1 MACGYGACYGC
12 AVEIDG
18 ELKRLCVEG
27 RCSVLLNASGCL
39 DALTAPEVA
48 RSLDAFVTKTIT
60 PEPREGNPPVRIAE
74 TESGMLNSIGLA
86 NPGRERFLEENL
98 PRLRELGVPLW
109 ISVGGFSAGD
119 YAETCAALEDVE
131 AIELNLSCPNVD
143 EAPESAAE
151 IVAACRAATTLP
163 LYAKLS
169 PAAWDIAEV
178 ARAVEAAGADGLSL
192 VNTLRGLALDE
203 RTLRPTLGRG
213 TGGYSGPA
221 LKPVALAAVYACS
234 AAVDAA
240 RGMGGVQSG
249 LDALEL
255 IAAGA
260 SAVALGTILFSDPD
274 APVDPVGA
282 GCRSSGPRPR
292 TSPGRGLALMNPCKW
307 AFPVWQQQQ
316 KTPGNGPK
324 ATA

>member
-1 MACGYGACYGC
+1 
-12 AVEIDG
+12 
-18 ELKRLCVEG
+18 
-27 RCSVLLNASGCL
+27 VLLNASGCL
-39 DALTAPEVA
+39 DALLAPEVA
-48 RSLDAFVTKTIT
+48 RSLDGFVTKTIT

-74 TESGMLNSIGLA
+74 TDSGMLNSIGLA
-86 NPGRERFLEENL
+86 NPGRERFLAQTL
-98 PRLRELGVPLW
+98 PQLRELGVPLW
-109 ISVGGFSAGD
+109 VSVGGFSASD

-143 EAPESAAE
+143 EAPEGAAE
-151 IVAACRAATTLP
+151 IVTACRAATNLP

-203 RTLRPTLGRG
+203 QTLRPKLGRG

-234 AAVDAA
+234 AAVDLPLV
-240 RGMGGVQSG
+240 GMGGVTTG

-274 APVDPVGA
+274 APA
-282 GCRSSGPRPR
+282 RIRSELAAEAAARDLGNPLEARRAAHESLQMGVSCSGN
-292 TSPGRGLALMNPCKW
+292 M
-307 AFPVWQQQQ
+307 QQ
-316 KTPGNGPK
+316 KTPGNSPK

>member
-1 MACGYGACYGC
+1 
-12 AVEIDG
+12 
-18 ELKRLCVEG
+18 
-27 RCSVLLNASGCL
+27 VLLNASGCL

-48 RSLDAFVTKTIT
+48 RTLDAFVTKTIT
-60 PEPREGNPPVRIAE
+60 PEPREGNAPVRIAE
-74 TESGMLNSIGLA
+74 TDAGMLNSIGLA
-86 NPGRERFLEENL
+86 NPGRERFLTETL
-98 PRLRELGVPLW
+98 PRLRRLGMPLW
-109 ISVGGFSAGD
+109 VSVGGFSARE
-119 YAETCAALEDVE
+119 YAETCAALEHVE

-143 EAPESAAE
+143 EAPEGAAA

-203 RTLRPTLGRG
+203 RTLRPKLGRG

-221 LKPVALAAVYACS
+221 LKPVALAAVYACA
-234 AAVDAA
+234 AAVDLPLV
-240 RGMGGVQSG
+240 GMGGVTTG

-260 SAVALGTILFSDPD
+260 SAVALGTILFSDPG
-274 APVDPVGA
+274 APVRIRSELAAETAARELGDPLDARGA
-282 GCRSSGPRPR
+282 AHESLQMAVSCPDNNDR
-292 TSPGRGLALMNPCKW
+292 
-307 AFPVWQQQQ
+307 
-316 KTPGNGPK
+316 KTPVNSRK
-324 ATA
+324 VTA